1 MKIQAQPN
9 LCATEKKLE
18 EKTREVDHLFVK
30 ITELQEQLEMKEH
43 LKK

>member
-1 MKIQAQPN
+1 LKIRAESN
-9 LCATEKKLE
+9 LCASEKKLE
-18 EKTREVDHLFVK
+18 EKTREVDHLLVK